1 MMRWYTILFTNFTI
15 HLIMVMIEL
24 LPWTALSQAL
34 SDSVIVDC
42 QWNSQVLIHRCLTFD
57 FEDCVWTLAPWLVL
71 FNHPSVACLAFDSL
85 PCCTLTPGAFKAQ
98 GLLIAC
104 ILIWQ
109 SAASISAQS
118 VSNISI
124 IPLPSI
130 LSWQPTFN
138 HGADEWRPLECICQQ
153 GNKLT
158 KFVAAVTAGHVHIV
172 LEEEK
177 QDVYCSFYSTFK
189 KSRVSASQIWTSFLA
204 NTEW

>member
-34 SDSVIVDC
+34 SDCLIFDC
-42 QWNSQVLIHRCLTFD
+42 QWNSQVLIHRCLTFES
-57 FEDCVWTLAPWLVL
+57 EDCVWTLALWLAL
-71 FNHPSVACLAFDSL
+71 CNRPLVACLAFDSL
-85 PCCTLTPGAFKAQ
+85 PCCALTPTAFKAQ

-130 LSWQPTFN
+130 LSWQPTFS
-138 HGADEWRPLECICQQ
+138 HGADKWRPLECICQQ

-158 KFVAAVTAGHVHIV
+158 KS
-172 LEEEK
+172 L
-177 QDVYCSFYSTFK
+177 
-189 KSRVSASQIWTSFLA
+189 
-204 NTEW
+204 